1 MNTNASRFDRL
12 ISALLPLPF
21 VAVGFLNILYFVVF
35 QERFS
40 LLRKLFVFGT
50 EGTVALLLFWNCA
63 RLYRTR
69 PKLRRTFLCACCIP
83 LLLGLLYGWKLLT
96 GDTAFW
102 APAVVHGCTLVSCLC
117 AALTVWAEQR
127 GAAFLRTGRRY
138 TLIAAPVLVFYCV
151 RFYASNIGYQ
161 ANYLGVLDYMS
172 LAYTCLTLMLFPLGA
187 QLFYPE
193 DPLNRKFRRLDGGLC
208 LLYSIAITL
217 SGTKG
222 TMLCMLFGAVLAAG
236 YAAPVLKQ
244 RAVQYPAA
252 ALTVVLLFSTVLYPV
267 GVESRLMTFVKEGNS
282 VEVGSNDIESVSQD
296 IHNAQTGDEPKE
308 PEMSAEPETPPEPS
322 SDGEETID
330 VSGIGDVVSYVLNGD
345 AERDYQAGRLSAESY
360 TAVQEMCTK
369 INNTATGARKYLWT
383 CAFNEIRSAPLTGH
397 GIMAFQSKYGAYPHN
412 LFLELATDWGL
423 PVTLAVALF
432 GLYVFLRLLRNLRRD
447 PLADLLVFYVL
458 LYLPQQMVSDTL
470 YSDGPFFQYGLC
482 ILLAFSA
489 CQPLFKRRF
498 SPEIMKKEPSCEES
512 TSTPV

>member
-50 EGTVALLLFWNCA
+50 EGAAALLLFWNCV

-69 PKLRRTFLCACCIP
+69 PKLRRTFLGACCVP
-83 LLLGLLYGWKLLT
+83 LLFGLLYGWKFLT
-96 GDTAFW
+96 GDTAFLVS
-102 APAVVHGCTLVSCLC
+102 AVVHGCTLVSCLC

-127 GAAFLRTGRRY
+127 GAAFLRAGRRY
-138 TLIAAPVLVFYCV
+138 ALIAAPVLVFYCI
-151 RFYASNIGYQ
+151 RFYVPNIGYQ
-161 ANYLGVLDYMS
+161 ADYLGVLDYMS

-193 DPLNRKFRRLDGGLC
+193 EPLNRKLRRLDGGLC

-236 YAAPVLKQ
+236 YAAPVLKR
-244 RAVQYPAA
+244 RAVRYPAA
-252 ALTVVLLFSTVLYPV
+252 ALAVVLLFSTVLYPS
-267 GVESRLMTFVKEGNS
+267 GVENRLMAFVKEGNS
-282 VEVGSNDIESVSQD
+282 VEVGSSEIESVSQD
-296 IHNAQTGDEPKE
+296 IHDAQTGGE
-308 PEMSAEPETPPEPS
+308 PEGPETPTEPP
-322 SDGEETID
+322 SDGEEMVDI
-330 VSGIGDVVSYVLNGD
+330 SGIGDVVSYVLNGD

-360 TAVQEMCTK
+360 AAVQEMCTK

-383 CAFNEIRSAPLTGH
+383 CAFNEILSAPLTGH
-397 GIMAFQSKYGAYPHN
+397 GVLAFQSKYGTYPHN

-423 PVTLAVALF
+423 PVTLAVALL

-447 PLADLLVFYVL
+447 PLADLFVFYVL
-458 LYLPQQMVSDTL
+458 LYLPQQMVSGTL

-489 CQPLFKRRF
+489 CQPLFKRRV

-512 TSTPV
+512 VSTSV